1 MSGARFVRRT
11 RIAAPAE
18 DVFRWHS
25 RPGAF
30 ERLTP
35 PWESVRVMEHTGGI
49 ENGARVVLRMGAGPF
64 GVHWV
69 AEHRDYIEGRQFRDV
84 QVEGPFARW
93 EHTHLVEPDGAAA
106 CFLEDRI
113 DYALPLGP
121 LGAAAGGAIARARL
135 ARMFAYRH
143 RITTDDIA
151 DHRRF
156 TGGSAMRVLVTG
168 STGLVGSALVPFLTS
183 GGHDA
188 IRLVR
193 TKPKR
198 GEVQWDP
205 SAGRIDPAALE
216 DFDAVVHLAGESIA
230 SGRWTPAKKARIRDS
245 RVEGTRILSEALAQ
259 LKRPPKVFVCAS
271 AIGYYG
277 DRGADIVDEDS
288 APGAGFLADVCRE
301 WEAAAQPVLQSP
313 TRVVHLRLG
322 VVLSAAGGALASM
335 LPVFRLGAGG
345 VIGSGEQYISWVAL
359 DDVVG
364 IIHHV
369 LNTLALQG
377 PVNAV
382 APEPVTN
389 RDYTKT
395 LGTILSRPTILPL
408 PAFVARAAM
417 GEMAQELLL
426 SSTRVQ
432 PHRLLDSGYR
442 FRFPQL
448 EGALRHLL
456 GK

>member
-1 MSGARFVRRT
+1 MSGARFMRRT
-11 RIAAPAE
+11 RIAAPAG

-35 PWESVRVMEHTGGI
+35 PWEAVRVLEHTGGI

-64 GVHWV
+64 GVRWV

-93 EHTHLVEPDGAAA
+93 EHTHLVEPDGAEA

-121 LGAAAGGAIARARL
+121 LGAAAGGAIARTRL

-193 TKPKR
+193 SKPKR

-205 SAGRIDPAALE
+205 AAGRIDPAALE
-216 DFDAVVHLAGESIA
+216 DFDAVVHLAGESIS

-301 WEAAAQPVLQSP
+301 WEAAAQPVLQSA

-359 DDVVG
+359 DDAVG

-369 LNTLALQG
+369 VNTPTLHG

-389 RDYTKT
+389 REYTKT
-395 LGTILSRPTILPL
+395 LGALLSRPTILPL
-408 PAFVARAAM
+408 PAFVARAAL

-432 PHRLLDSGYR
+432 PHRLLETGYR